1 MNGTFGQENEE
12 LSCDKATADHFY
24 SATYSV
30 HKEIDSWDPTDD
42 ASSKLNWFPNL
53 PTSPEDGDFT
63 QFNTAPIRPRDIR
76 STLSKCNKKSAPG
89 PDGITYL
96 TLLKLESTHHI
107 LATFFNK
114 VFLSGAHPPTW
125 GESLVKLIHKKGD
138 TATPSNFRMIALSG
152 CIGKL
157 YHLIL
162 AERLTTFLTAN
173 KLIDPELQK
182 AFLPGINGVIEHN
195 LVMDEI
201 VKDAKH

>member
-1 MNGTFGQENEE
+1 M
-12 LSCDKATADHFY
+12 SKAF
-24 SATYSV
+24 
-30 HKEIDSWDPTDD
+30 KIDFTQ
-42 ASSKLNWFPNL
+42 LNWFPHL
-53 PTSPEDGDFT
+53 PASPETPNFT

-76 STLSKCNKKSAPG
+76 SILAKCNKKSAPG

-114 VFLSGAHPPTW
+114 IFLSGAHPPTW

-138 TATPSNFRMIALSG
+138 TAVPSNFRMIALSG

-162 AERLTTFLTAN
+162 AERLTTFLTAKKTHRPTASESISSWHKWLHRTQHCDGRN
-173 KLIDPELQK
+173 Y
-182 AFLPGINGVIEHN
+182 
-195 LVMDEI
+195 
-201 VKDAKH
+201 